1 MSKGPNTPSQPGG
14 GGPLTPSS
22 TAGMDMPPKYSG
34 GGPNTPNTPNSDMN
48 FPVPSP
54 SQNPDKHRMTP
65 SSQSDSKFPAPSP
78 GGASGPRSPM
88 VSSSRF
94 PVPSPGQRFPGPPM
108 GPGPGPGRPSST
120 GGMSPMHDAPLNPSA
135 ASTMGRGFDPISSM
149 AQMSQQLTS
158 TSSANAGPPGGPP
171 DLCNMVR
178 FVVKNFFWERHS

>member
-1 MSKGPNTPSQPGG
+1 
-14 GGPLTPSS
+14 
-22 TAGMDMPPKYSG
+22 
-34 GGPNTPNTPNSDMN
+34 
-48 FPVPSP
+48 
-54 SQNPDKHRMTP
+54 
-65 SSQSDSKFPAPSP
+65 
-78 GGASGPRSPM
+78 M

-171 DLCNMVR
+171 DLCNMDAGMMQMGR
-178 FVVKNFFWERHS
+178 PNGMMGGPPPDMMGPGGPGDMGM

>member
-1 MSKGPNTPSQPGG
+1 MSKGPNTPSQPP

-54 SQNPDKHRMTP
+54 SQNQDKLNRMTP

-78 GGASGPRSPM
+78 GGASGGPRSPM

-94 PVPSPGQRFPGPPM
+94 PVPSPGQRFPGPPGGPM
-108 GPGPGPGRPSST
+108 GGPGRPPST

-171 DLCNMVR
+171 DLCNMV
-178 FVVKNFFWERHS
+178 KILILQTLNFY

>member
-22 TAGMDMPPKYSG
+22 TAGMEMPPKYT

-65 SSQSDSKFPAPSP
+65 SSQPDSKFPAPSP
-78 GGASGPRSPM
+78 GQASTGPRSPM
-88 VSSSRF
+88 VSNRF
-94 PVPSPGQRFPGPPM
+94 PVPSPGQRFPGPGGPM
-108 GPGPGPGRPSST
+108 GPGPGGPGRPSST

-158 TSSANAGPPGGPP
+158 TSSANTGPPGGPP
-171 DLCNMVR
+171 DLCNMVNNCDTI
-178 FVVKNFFWERHS
+178 F